1 MLTHSFL
8 HLTGVGRPTEESW
21 WEQGITTWDDLE
33 RSGLANRRQLPS
45 LEESYCRLSQ
55 RDAAWFGQAL
65 PTSERWRLY
74 EDFLDDVAFLDIET
88 TGLSPTY
95 SCTTIVGV
103 LDNAGY
109 RAFVRGRDFD
119 EFLLSLRK
127 YKLVVTF
134 NGASF
139 DLPFL
144 RGEFGELP
152 TGFAHMDLRWV
163 IYGLQRRAIRE
174 NRDLPEELQ
183 RIFDCLGQRGGL
195 KQLERSI
202 GFGRRGALAI
212 LDGRHAPWL
221 WDMAKQGNEKALDTL
236 IRYNAEDVASLPFL
250 ADFAVLLL
258 SAFTPIEVGPGIR
271 FRPFDCSVIP
281 YDCSVIQEVIELEP
295 L

>member
-1 MLTHSFL
+1 MRLGSVKPCQHPSDGDYTKIFLMTSRFWISKRRGYLGSIPAQRSSVSWTMPGIAHLSEDEISTNFCCLSANTSWSSRLMAHLLTYHFSAASSGNSRQDSPYRPAL
-8 HLTGVGRPTEESW
+8 GHL
-21 WEQGITTWDDLE
+21 
-33 RSGLANRRQLPS
+33 RQ
-45 LEESYCRLSQ
+45 
-55 RDAAWFGQAL
+55 
-65 PTSERWRLY
+65 
-74 EDFLDDVAFLDIET
+74 
-88 TGLSPTY
+88 
-95 SCTTIVGV
+95 
-103 LDNAGY
+103 
-109 RAFVRGRDFD
+109 
-119 EFLLSLRK
+119 
-127 YKLVVTF
+127 
-134 NGASF
+134 
-139 DLPFL
+139 
-144 RGEFGELP
+144 
-152 TGFAHMDLRWV
+152 
-163 IYGLQRRAIRE
+163 QRRAIRE